1 MMRIK
6 EILSFVVW
14 GTRSSFKNPTQWQ
27 PLRSRS
33 NPPGSPFLKGGI
45 FRAFL
50 LPPLWKRGEGE
61 IFGGSG
67 ATIHVAKFVFRTQA
81 LLWTCVLWS
90 AVHGSYGA
98 ELKPEKNHLEV
109 AIAATGPLYLPVILA
124 NEAGYFS
131 KRGVTVN
138 LSTLSATAS
147 AQALLSGQVDI
158 YQGGTATIHAN
169 VAGSDLIYIAA
180 SVDRSTLVLFGQK
193 GITSFD
199 QLRGKSVATTS
210 VGAFGEI
217 AIRKTAK
224 ERGMEV
230 GKDLKLL
237 YHKGPPDALSTFLVG
252 NADGLIVTPPQTEI
266 ARGKGFPVIIDYYE
280 KGLKI
285 IGPGTGVARSF
296 AQKNPTTL
304 KIFLMGYLDGVKR
317 ALDDPGYA
325 KNVLAQSSKIT
336 DQKLIDDSYNEGVKV
351 WNKDM
356 TVDPEAIKVVLEQ
369 STISKAA
376 ELDVKRFY
384 DNTLIREVNREYASK
399 LFPGQVKW

>member
-1 MMRIK
+1 MTRMK
-6 EILSFVVW
+6 NLFGVHVILC
-14 GTRSSFKNPTQWQ
+14 
-27 PLRSRS
+27 
-33 NPPGSPFLKGGI
+33 
-45 FRAFL
+45 AC
-50 LPPLWKRGEGE
+50 
-61 IFGGSG
+61 
-67 ATIHVAKFVFRTQA
+67 A
-81 LLWTCVLWS
+81 LWS
-90 AVHGSYGA
+90 TLCGSSVAAYGA
-98 ELKPEKNHLEV
+98 ELKPEKNRLEV
-109 AIAATGPLYLPVILA
+109 AIAATGPLYLPLILA

-193 GITSFD
+193 NIPSLD
-199 QLRGKSVATTS
+199 QLRGKSIATTS

-266 ARGKGFPVIIDYYE
+266 ARGKGYPVIIDYYA

-304 KIFLMGYLDGVKR
+304 KIFLMSYLDGVKR
-317 ALDDPGYA
+317 ALDDPDYA
-325 KNVLAQSSKIT
+325 KNVLA
-336 DQKLIDDSYNEGVKV
+336 
-351 WNKDM
+351 
-356 TVDPEAIKVVLEQ
+356 
-369 STISKAA
+369 
-376 ELDVKRFY
+376 
-384 DNTLIREVNREYASK
+384 
-399 LFPGQVKW
+399 